1 MVSEGFIYSYY
12 LDFGK
17 NMKIITMAAIAM
29 GLEIPRL
36 RKLLHSR
43 LVTKMVKSSGSGM
56 ASRVEWNGVLA
67 SYHGAVISVDISRR
81 VLFQSRQALL
91 DM

>member
-17 NMKIITMAAIAM
+17 NMQIITMAAIAM
-29 GLEIPRL
+29 GLETPRL

-56 ASRVEWNGVLA
+56 ASRVEWNGVPA
-67 SYHGAVISVDISRR
+67 SYHVANKNIRFVVIACEK
-81 VLFQSRQALL
+81 Q
-91 DM
+91 

>member
-1 MVSEGFIYSYY
+1 M
-12 LDFGK
+12 
-17 NMKIITMAAIAM
+17 TAIAM

-43 LVTKMVKSSGSGM
+43 LATKVVKSSGPGM
-56 ASRVEWNGVLA
+56 ASRIEWNGVTA